1 MPSHLPTPAMN
12 IRPYHPFISLMQS
25 IMNMYFHLFRK
36 NRGQTRCNLWFTE
49 WEANTRNAVCH
60 LLMYK
65 PVELDW
71 HFSRALPLGNWKG
84 NSSDSSFSS
93 PLTWQFLWT
102 KNILRWSCMSLHLNG
117 WSLGKIKEGFFT
129 FTPYIFTRDS
139 SEEMIWSCSLKK
151 RWCKHSLWFSSL
163 SCSLQ
168 CTWKDSESA
177 KGHEAGVSNSYK
189 EKSSSAFHPPPNYP
203 TKKHLFSDLKEEIHN
218 IECSLC
224 HHVSL
229 I

>member
-1 MPSHLPTPAMN
+1 MEEIFSMRCCLSSFFTKNIIFFSNGHFKLFFPFKNILWFCLFYFLMPSHLPTPAMN
-12 IRPYHPFISLMQS
+12 IRPYNPFISLLQS

-117 WSLGKIKEGFFT
+117 WSLGKIKEGFLLLHL
-129 FTPYIFTRDS
+129 IFLLETAV
-139 SEEMIWSCSLKK
+139 K
-151 RWCKHSLWFSSL
+151 RWYEAALWKKMVQTQSLVFLPLLFTSVHMKGFWE
-163 SCSLQ
+163 CQ
-168 CTWKDSESA
+168 RTWSR
-177 KGHEAGVSNSYK
+177 
-189 EKSSSAFHPPPNYP
+189 
-203 TKKHLFSDLKEEIHN
+203 
-218 IECSLC
+218 C
-224 HHVSL
+224 
-229 I
+229 

>member
-12 IRPYHPFISLMQS
+12 IRPYNPFISLLQS

-117 WSLGKIKEGFFT
+117 WSLGKIKEGFLLLHL
-129 FTPYIFTRDS
+129 IFLLETAV
-139 SEEMIWSCSLKK
+139 K
-151 RWCKHSLWFSSL
+151 RWYEAALWKKMVQTQSLVFLPLLFTSVHMKGFWE
-163 SCSLQ
+163 CQ
-168 CTWKDSESA
+168 RTWSR
-177 KGHEAGVSNSYK
+177 
-189 EKSSSAFHPPPNYP
+189 
-203 TKKHLFSDLKEEIHN
+203 
-218 IECSLC
+218 C
-224 HHVSL
+224 
-229 I
+229 